1 MIVRRQL
8 WFAAAALTGLCVAT
22 TARADA
28 AGAAAVAA
36 MDAAVNRPATLAV
49 DYQVD
54 NQEGPDRPARVMAI
68 KLQTNGAGKLY
79 EFTAPADMKGTKL
92 LILSPTQ
99 MYIYL
104 PAFGKVRRIA
114 SHARDQG
121 FLGLA
126 FSQDDF
132 ANTSFGAQYS
142 GQIATQTPTQ
152 QVLML
157 TAKDQHNTPYAKIEI
172 TVAKDRMLPLQLK
185 YFNADGANIK
195 TETRS
200 NYACAGAVC
209 TPGEMKMIDNVKGNW
224 TRLLRKSRQPNVAI
238 PDDVFSTSN
247 LASK

>member
-28 AGAAAVAA
+28 AGDAAVAA

-54 NQEGPDRPARVMAI
+54 NQEGPDRHARVMAI

-157 TAKDQHNTPYAKIEI
+157 TAKDQQTHPTPRSRSRSPKTACFRCNSNISTPTVPISRPKPVRTMLARVLSARQAK
-172 TVAKDRMLPLQLK
+172 
-185 YFNADGANIK
+185 
-195 TETRS
+195 
-200 NYACAGAVC
+200 
-209 TPGEMKMIDNVKGNW
+209 
-224 TRLLRKSRQPNVAI
+224 
-238 PDDVFSTSN
+238 
-247 LASK
+247 